1 MTENLERVCRWLES
15 EMVPVTTSELNA
27 KMAELENSQEIYS
40 MKYLKR
46 KLEERYKDHIIISQT
61 EGKPNL
67 VYFKDVARSIIE

>member
-1 MTENLERVCRWLES
+1 
-15 EMVPVTTSELNA
+15 
-27 KMAELENSQEIYS
+27 MAELENSQEIYS